1 MSRHATLRVDQV
13 TTRHMRHAR
22 SQFAFFKARRSLA
35 LLSDVLATV
44 DCHLHLKGRET
55 PAKLNISRFAWT
67 QSILLSFDCKLGLI
81 NSPTSQVTRCP
92 LNHSPIEYDMGTL
105 STPSTVSACP
115 PSHVPALPPPITI
128 PLSRPGHRRHTD
140 GQYRASS
147 TLTIPHMH
155 TQRQLNCQR
164 R

>member
-67 QSILLSFDCKLGLI
+67 QSILLSFDCKLGL
-81 NSPTSQVTRCP
+81 RKRR
-92 LNHSPIEYDMGTL
+92 
-105 STPSTVSACP
+105 TVSQIKRSDP
-115 PSHVPALPPPITI
+115 
-128 PLSRPGHRRHTD
+128 
-140 GQYRASS
+140 
-147 TLTIPHMH
+147 
-155 TQRQLNCQR
+155 
-164 R
+164 